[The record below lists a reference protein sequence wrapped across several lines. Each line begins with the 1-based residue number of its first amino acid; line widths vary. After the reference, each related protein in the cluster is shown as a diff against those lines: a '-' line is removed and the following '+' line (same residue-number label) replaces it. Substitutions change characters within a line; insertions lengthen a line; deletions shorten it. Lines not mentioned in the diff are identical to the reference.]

1 MYFSGF
7 CDEAGKH
14 IDTQIKAHKE
24 LGFTHVELRAVQ
36 INEYGGQFTDVSD
49 ADFDEIC
56 GKLADAGLKV
66 SCFGSAIANWS
77 RHICQDWSIDMED
90 LKRSIPRMKKLG
102 TEFIRVMSWPNN
114 GEKIFLHDEWKEEAI
129 KRMKELAKVAEDGGI
144 ILALENCDGWA
155 AKAPEN
161 MVEFI
166 EAVDSK
172 ALRVVFDTGNS
183 PGHDLNSLEF
193 YTAVKPYISYIH
205 IKDAYKDTDG
215 VAHFTYPNEGCGY
228 VRQILRDL
236 LRDGYDGGF
245 SIEPHLKA
253 QAHLGSEVADKDE
266 VGYRIYIE
274 YGNRLRKLVE
284 EIKRSLKSEI

>member
-7 CDEAGKH
+7 SDEAGIS
-14 IDTQIKAHKE
+14 IDVQIKAHKE
-24 LGFTHVELRAVQ
+24 LGYSHVELRNVE
-36 INEYGGQFTDVSD
+36 INDYSGQFTDVSD
-49 ADFDEIC
+49 ADFDAIC
-56 GKLADAGLKV
+56 GKLDDAGLKV

-77 RHICQDWSIDMED
+77 RHICQDYTVDVED
-90 LKRSIPRMKKLG
+90 LKRSVPRMQKLG
-102 TEFIRVMSWPNN
+102 TEFIRIMSWPNN
-114 GEKIFLHDEWKEEAI
+114 GEKIFLADEWKDEAI
-129 KRMKELAKVAEDGGI
+129 KRMKELAKIAEDGGI
-144 ILALENCDGWA
+144 TLALENCDGWA

-183 PGHDLNSLEF
+183 PGHSLNSLEF
-193 YTAVKPYISYIH
+193 YTAVKPYICYIH
-205 IKDAYKDTDG
+205 IKDGYLDSDG
-215 VAHFTYPNEGCGY
+215 VCHFTYPNEGCGY

-253 QAHLGSEVADKDE
+253 QAHLGSQVSDE
-266 VGYRIYIE
+266 DDAAYQIYVE
-274 YGNRLRKLVE
+274 YGKRLKALVD
-284 EIKRSLKSEI
+284 EIKGKIK